1 MEKIYVYDTTL
12 RDGTQGEGVAFS
24 SDDKLKIVRMLDDL
38 GVDYIEAGIPAS
50 NPKDRELFEKIS
62 ELELKHAK
70 IVAFGSTHRFGV
82 DVKDDSAIEALIDA
96 KTPVVAIF
104 GKAWDLH
111 VSEVLHA
118 SLDENILVISDTV
131 SYLKS
136 HGKEVV
142 FDAEHFFDG
151 YKNNKEYALK
161 VLIAAKNAGADTLCL
176 CDTNG
181 ATFPDKIAEITKE
194 VTETI
199 KDIKIAIHCHND
211 VGVAVANTLMAV
223 INGGACQI
231 QGTINGL
238 GERCGNA
245 NLCTIIPNL
254 QLKCGYNL
262 IPEDKLRKLKSV
274 SRHIYELANIVPDER
289 KPYVGNMAFTH
300 KGGMHIDAVLKNPA
314 TFEHINPEAVGNERR
329 LLMSEMSGR
338 AMIYEII
345 KKINP
350 DISKDSEIITEL
362 LEDVKKLENEGYV
375 FEGGESSFE
384 LMIMKKLGYYKPQFE
399 LEQFKVISI
408 APTTSKTASAMI
420 KISVDGNYEIT
431 AAEGD
436 GPVNALDKA
445 LRKALYR
452 FYPELKE
459 TRLIDFKVR
468 VLDGMA
474 GTAALT
480 RVLIET
486 TDGHNNWNTV
496 GVSEDIIEASW
507 QGIVDSIEYYL
518 LDKKIKGDKK
528 TGA

>member
-1 MEKIYVYDTTL
+1 MEKIFVYDTTL

-24 SDDKLKIVRMLDDL
+24 LDDKIKIIKMLDSL
-38 GVDYIEAGIPAS
+38 GVDFIEAGTPAS
-50 NPKDRELFEKIS
+50 NPKDRELFEKIA
-62 ELELKHAK
+62 ELDLKNSK
-70 IVAFGSTHRFGV
+70 IVAFGSTHRIGT
-82 DVKDDSAIEALIDA
+82 DVKKDKGIKALIDSN
-96 KTPVVAIF
+96 TPVVTIF

-111 VSEVLHA
+111 VEEVIHA
-118 SLDENILVISDTV
+118 SLEENIAIIKDTISF
-131 SYLKS
+131 LKS
-136 HGKEVV
+136 EGKEVF

-151 YKNNKEYALK
+151 YKNNKEYAMK
-161 VLIAAKNAGADTLCL
+161 VLLAAREAGVSTICL

-181 ATFPDKIAEITKE
+181 ATFPDKIAEITKD
-194 VTETI
+194 VTDTI
-199 KDIKIAIHCHND
+199 KDVTIAIHCHND
-211 VGVAVANTLMAV
+211 VGVAIGNTLMAV
-223 INGGACQI
+223 FSGAKQV
-231 QGTINGL
+231 QGTINGF

-254 QLKCGYNL
+254 QLKCGYKVVSDESL
-262 IPEDKLRKLKSV
+262 KMLKSV
-274 SRHIYELANIVPDER
+274 SRNVYELANVVPDER

-300 KGGMHIDAVLKNPA
+300 KAGMHIDAVLKNPI

-338 AMIYEII
+338 AMVYEII
-345 KKINP
+345 KKIDSNI
-350 DISKDSEIITEL
+350 DKDSSIITEI
-362 LEDVKKLENEGYV
+362 LEEIKSLENKGYQ
-375 FEGGESSFE
+375 FEGAEGSLE

-452 FYPELKE
+452 FYPELKAS
-459 TRLIDFKVR
+459 RLIDFKVR
-468 VLDGMA
+468 VLDGLA

-480 RVLIET
+480 RVLIES
-486 TDGHNNWNTV
+486 TDGKTNWNTV
-496 GVSEDIIEASW
+496 GVSKDIIEASW
-507 QGIVDSIEYYL
+507 DGLVDSIEYYL
-518 LDKKIKGDKK
+518 LDKKIKGERK
-528 TGA
+528 

>member
-1 MEKIYVYDTTL
+1 MEKIFVYDTTL

-24 SDDKLKIVRMLDDL
+24 LDDKLKIIKMLDDL
-38 GVDYIEAGIPAS
+38 GINYIEAGTPAS
-50 NPKDRELFEKIS
+50 NPKDRELFERIS

-70 IVAFGSTHRFGV
+70 IVAFGSTHRFGT
-82 DVKDDSAIEALIDA
+82 DVKDDAGVAALLGA

-104 GKAWDLH
+104 GKSWDLH
-111 VSEVLHA
+111 VNEVLHA
-118 SLDENILVISDTV
+118 SLEENISVIRNTIA
-131 SYLKS
+131 YLKS
-136 HGKEVV
+136 HDKEVI

-151 YKNNKEYALK
+151 FKNNKEYAMK
-161 VLIAAKNAGADTLCL
+161 VLLAAKEAGADTLCL

-181 ATFPDKIAEITKE
+181 ATLPDKIAEITKE
-194 VTETI
+194 VVESI
-199 KDIKIAIHCHND
+199 PDITIAIHCHND
-211 VGVAVANTLMAV
+211 VGVAVGNTLMAV
-223 INGGACQI
+223 FSGARQV
-231 QGTINGL
+231 QGTINGF

-254 QLKCGYNL
+254 QLKRGYCVV
-262 IPEDKLRKLKSV
+262 PVEDLKKLKSV
-274 SRHIYELANIVPDER
+274 SRRIYELANIVPDER

-300 KGGMHIDAVLKNPA
+300 KAGMHIDAVLKNPV
-314 TFEHINPEAVGNERR
+314 TFEHIKPETVGNERR

-362 LEDVKKLENEGYV
+362 LQDVKKLENEGYQ
-375 FEGGESSFE
+375 FEGAEGSFE

-408 APTTSKTASAMI
+408 APTTTKTASAMI

-452 FYPELKE
+452 FYPELKAS
-459 TRLIDFKVR
+459 RLIDFKVR

-486 TDGHNNWNTV
+486 TDGKSNWNTV

-507 QGIVDSIEYYL
+507 QGLVDSIEYYL
-518 LDKKIKGDKK
+518 LDKKIKGERE
-528 TGA
+528 

>member
-1 MEKIYVYDTTL
+1 MEKIFVYDTTL

-24 SDDKLKIVRMLDDL
+24 LEDKLKIIKMLDSL

-62 ELELKHAK
+62 EIDLKNAK
-70 IVAFGSTHRFGV
+70 IVAFGSTHRIGV
-82 DVKDDSAIEALIDA
+82 DVKKDTAIKALVESNA
-96 KTPVVAIF
+96 PVITIF
-104 GKAWDLH
+104 GKSWDLH
-111 VSEVLHA
+111 VKEVFHA
-118 SLDENILVISDTV
+118 SLDENITIIKDTIA
-131 SYLKS
+131 YLKAC
-136 HGKEVV
+136 GKEVF

-151 YKNNKEYALK
+151 YKNNKEYAMK
-161 VLIAAKNAGADTLCL
+161 VLMAARNAGAETICL

-181 ATFPDKIAEITKE
+181 ATFPDKIAEIIKE
-194 VTETI
+194 VKEKMPDTT
-199 KDIKIAIHCHND
+199 IAIHCHND

-223 INGGACQI
+223 FAGVKQI
-231 QGTINGL
+231 QGTINGI

-254 QLKCGYNL
+254 QLKRGYNVV
-262 IPEDKLRKLKSV
+262 PEAALKKLKNV
-274 SRHIYELANIVPDER
+274 SRQVYELANIVPDER

-300 KGGMHIDAVLKNPA
+300 KGGMHIDAVLKNPV
-314 TFEHINPEAVGNERR
+314 TFEHISPEDVGNERR

-338 AMIYEII
+338 AMVYEII

-350 DISKDSEIITEL
+350 DINKDSSVITEV
-362 LEDVKKLENEGYV
+362 LEEIKKLENNGYQ
-375 FEGGESSFE
+375 FEGAEGSLE

-420 KISVDGNYEIT
+420 KISVDGSYEIT

-452 FYPELKE
+452 FYPELKQS
-459 TRLIDFKVR
+459 RLIDFKVR

-486 TDGHNNWNTV
+486 TDGNLNWSTV

-507 QGIVDSIEYYL
+507 QGLVDSIEYYL
-518 LDKKIKGDKK
+518 LDKKIKSERK
-528 TGA
+528 

>member
-1 MEKIYVYDTTL
+1 MEKIFVYDTTL
-12 RDGTQGEGVAFS
+12 RDGTQGEGIAFS
-24 SDDKLKIVRMLDDL
+24 LDDKLKIIKMLDSL

-50 NPKDRELFEKIS
+50 NPKDKELFEKIS
-62 ELELKHAK
+62 ELELKNAK
-70 IVAFGSTHRFGV
+70 IVAFGSTHRIGV
-82 DVKDDSAIEALIDA
+82 DVGEDLAIKALLESGA
-96 KTPVVAIF
+96 PVVAIV
-104 GKAWDLH
+104 GKSWDLH
-111 VSEVLHA
+111 VKEVFHA
-118 SLDENILVISDTV
+118 SLDENIEIIKDTI

-136 HGKEVV
+136 CGKEVF

-151 YKNNKEYALK
+151 YKNNKEYAMK
-161 VLIAAKNAGADTLCL
+161 VLFAAREAGADTICL

-181 ATFPDKIAEITKE
+181 ATFPDKIAEIVKE
-194 VTETI
+194 VKEELTNVT
-199 KDIKIAIHCHND
+199 IAIHCHND

-223 INGGACQI
+223 FSGARQI
-231 QGTINGL
+231 QGTINGF

-254 QLKCGYNL
+254 QLKRGYNL
-262 IPEDKLRKLKSV
+262 VPDEALKKLKNV
-274 SRHIYELANIVPDER
+274 SRQIYELANIVPDER

-300 KGGMHIDAVLKNPA
+300 KAGMHIDAVLKNPI
-314 TFEHINPEAVGNERR
+314 TFEHVNPEIVGNARR

-338 AMIYEII
+338 AMVYEII
-345 KKINP
+345 KKIDA
-350 DISKDSEIITEL
+350 DINKDSNVITEV
-362 LEDVKKLENEGYV
+362 LEDIKKLENNGYQ
-375 FEGGESSFE
+375 FEGAEGSLE
-384 LMIMKKLGYYKPQFE
+384 LMIMKKLGYYRPQFE

-459 TRLIDFKVR
+459 SRLIDFKVR

-486 TDGHNNWNTV
+486 TDGNTNWNTV

-507 QGIVDSIEYYL
+507 QGLVDSIEYYL
-518 LDKKIKGDKK
+518 LDKKIKGERK
-528 TGA
+528 

>member
-24 SDDKLKIVRMLDDL
+24 LDDKLKIIKMLDSL
-38 GVDYIEAGIPAS
+38 EVDYIEAGIPAS

-62 ELELKHAK
+62 QLDLKKSK
-70 IVAFGSTHRFGV
+70 IVAFGSTHRIGV
-82 DVKDDSAIEALIDA
+82 SVDEDQGIKALIESGA
-96 KTPVVAIF
+96 PVIAIF

-111 VSEVLHA
+111 VEEVIHA
-118 SLDENILVISDTV
+118 SLDENIAIIKDTIC
-131 SYLKS
+131 YLKS
-136 HGKEVV
+136 HGKEVF

-151 YKNNKEYALK
+151 YKNNKEYAMK
-161 VLIAAKNAGADTLCL
+161 VLYSAKEAGADAICL

-181 ATFPDKIAEITKE
+181 ASFPDEIEKITKDVIE
-194 VTETI
+194 KMKGTM
-199 KDIKIAIHCHND
+199 IAIHCHND
-211 VGVAVANTLMAV
+211 IGVAVANTLVAV
-223 INGGACQI
+223 FSGARQI
-231 QGTINGL
+231 QGTINGF

-245 NLCTIIPNL
+245 NLCTIIPDL
-254 QLKCGYNL
+254 QLKRGYEL
-262 IPEDKLRKLKSV
+262 ISAESLKKLKNV
-274 SRHIYELANIVPDER
+274 SRNVYELANIVPDER

-300 KGGMHIDAVLKNPA
+300 KAGMHIDAVLKNPV
-314 TFEHINPEAVGNERR
+314 TFEHVSPESVGNERR

-338 AMIYEII
+338 AMVYEII
-345 KKINP
+345 KKIDP
-350 DISKDSEIITEL
+350 DIKKTSKVITEI
-362 LEDVKKLENEGYV
+362 LEEIKKLENDGYQ
-375 FEGGESSFE
+375 FEGAEGSLE

-408 APTTSKTASAMI
+408 APSTSKTASAMI

-459 TRLIDFKVR
+459 SRLIDFKVR
-468 VLDGMA
+468 VLDGVA

-486 TDGHNNWNTV
+486 TDGKTNWNTV

-507 QGIVDSIEYYL
+507 DGLVDSIEYYL
-518 LDKKIKGDKK
+518 LDKKIKSERK
-528 TGA
+528 

>member
-1 MEKIYVYDTTL
+1 MEKIFVYDTTL

-24 SDDKLKIVRMLDDL
+24 LDDKIKIIKMLDSL
-38 GVDYIEAGIPAS
+38 GVDYIEAGTPAS
-50 NPKDRELFEKIS
+50 NPKDKELFEKIS
-62 ELELKHAK
+62 KLNIKKSK
-70 IVAFGSTHRFGV
+70 IVAFGSTHRIGV
-82 DVKDDSAIEALIDA
+82 DVKEDLGIKALLDSSAPAIMI
-96 KTPVVAIF
+96 V

-111 VSEVLHA
+111 VQEVIHA
-118 SLDENILVISDTV
+118 TLEENIAIIKDTISF
-131 SYLKS
+131 LKS
-136 HGKEVV
+136 HEREVF

-151 YKNNKEYALK
+151 YKNNKEYAMR
-161 VLIAAKNAGADTLCL
+161 VLFAARDAGASTICL

-181 ATFPDKIAEITKE
+181 ATFPDKIAEITKD
-194 VTETI
+194 VTDKI
-199 KDIKIAIHCHND
+199 KDVTIAIHSHND

-223 INGGACQI
+223 NSGARQV
-231 QGTINGL
+231 QGTINGF

-262 IPEDKLRKLKSV
+262 VPEETLKMLKSV
-274 SRHIYELANIVPDER
+274 SRNVYELANIVPDER

-300 KGGMHIDAVLKNPA
+300 KAGMHIDAVLKNPI
-314 TFEHINPEAVGNERR
+314 TFEHINPKSVGNERR

-338 AMIYEII
+338 AMVYEII
-345 KKINP
+345 KKIDS
-350 DISKDSEIITEL
+350 DIDKDSKVITEI
-362 LEDVKKLENEGYV
+362 LEEIKKLEKEGYQ
-375 FEGGESSFE
+375 FEGAEGSLE

-420 KISVDGNYEIT
+420 KIGVDGNYEIT

-459 TRLIDFKVR
+459 SRLIDFKVR

-486 TDGHNNWNTV
+486 TDGKTNWNTV

-507 QGIVDSIEYYL
+507 DGLVDSIEYYL
-518 LDKKIKGDKK
+518 LDKKIKAERK
-528 TGA
+528 